1 MRLLRG
7 KPPNTP
13 MLREEEA
20 KIRRRN
26 KRVEI
31 HLTEEEHTHLKEQ
44 VALSG
49 FTTEQFIRNL
59 IDGVEIRPRPPDELP
74 ELLAQ
79 LSAIGNNIK
88 QIARIANSRK
98 YVTKGEMEYVEQLLK
113 EIWERVKKC

>member
-1 MRLLRG
+1 
-7 KPPNTP
+7 

-31 HLTEEEHTHLKEQ
+31 HLIEEEHTHLTEQ

-79 LSAIGNNIK
+79 LSAIGNNIN

>member
-31 HLTEEEHTHLKEQ
+31 HLTEEEHTHLNEQ

-79 LSAIGNNIK
+79 LSAIGNNIN

>member
-1 MRLLRG
+1 
-7 KPPNTP
+7 

-79 LSAIGNNIK
+79 LSAIGNNIN
-88 QIARIANSRK
+88 QIAALPTAENMSQKGKWNMWNS
-98 YVTKGEMEYVEQLLK
+98 
-113 EIWERVKKC
+113 C